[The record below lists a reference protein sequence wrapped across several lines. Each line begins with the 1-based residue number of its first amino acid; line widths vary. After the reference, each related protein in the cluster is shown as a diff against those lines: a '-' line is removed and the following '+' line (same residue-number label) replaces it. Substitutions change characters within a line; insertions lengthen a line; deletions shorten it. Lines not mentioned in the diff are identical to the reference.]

1 VSPQLFGLG
10 ADLPAQTYVQPGD
23 RGCAALAGA
32 GAAIT
37 LVRVGGAT
45 ADDYDWHTDS
55 YYPPS
60 APRRRHP
67 ASFGCFTPPHG
78 AGASVLRVLDR
89 ARALKATAVVVLG
102 GEVDDPQGAAGL
114 VRLIVRRYGLP
125 FARRIYWEIGNAPAA
140 WQHFG
145 VPLIARQRDE
155 HITCSPDPCSAV
167 VTSYTAASGAAP
179 GRSRPP

>member
-1 VSPQLFGLG
+1 EGSAARTKLLIALLLAALAVSALAGVTGRASRPTPLRSTVGPPLVVDARLRQGAAVRPQLFGLG

-32 GAAIT
+32 GTAIT

-45 ADDYDWHTDS
+45 ADDYDWRTDS

-67 ASFGCFTPPHG
+67 ASFGCFTPPRG

-89 ARALKATAVVVLG
+89 VRALKATAVAVLSG
-102 GEVDDPQGAAGL
+102 GV
-114 VRLIVRRYGLP
+114 
-125 FARRIYWEIGNAPAA
+125 
-140 WQHFG
+140 
-145 VPLIARQRDE
+145 
-155 HITCSPDPCSAV
+155 
-167 VTSYTAASGAAP
+167 
-179 GRSRPP
+179 